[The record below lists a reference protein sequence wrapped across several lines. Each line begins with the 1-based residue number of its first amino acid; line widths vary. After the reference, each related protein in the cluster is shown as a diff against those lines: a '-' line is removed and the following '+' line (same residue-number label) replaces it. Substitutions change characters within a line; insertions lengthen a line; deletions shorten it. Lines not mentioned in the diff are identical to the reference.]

1 MPHKKLKLTES
12 FIKNYE
18 KKNALPAKGRV
29 EIGDTNMPG
38 LSLRITAT
46 GNKSF
51 AIRRQVDGKRQQKV
65 LGQWPVMTLE
75 EARLEAKKVLFDVDS
90 GTDLNEAEQAQVNG
104 EITLG
109 RALDD
114 YLNHRH
120 KSPKPLKPKTET
132 QYRDLLRLYSSDFV
146 KRSLLN
152 ISEQDVA
159 DRHQQITEGK
169 ILGQRK
175 SSPAQADLWARVLR
189 AVINFAIREYRGLSG
204 EQLFQGITGSLSH
217 NRQWNHVPR
226 KQSHIRKSQLAQ
238 VLDGFDSYR
247 ASRSDYPMGIVC
259 IDALEFAIFT
269 GLRRGEIM
277 GLSWNRVNLSA
288 GYFWIDK
295 TKNGS
300 PLELPI
306 TDTVKQ
312 ILTRRHK
319 AKVGDY
325 VFSPKDVIIDD
336 PRKAMRSITKAIGL
350 SFGFHDCRRT
360 FASNAEASGIGSY
373 TIKRLLNHKTNR
385 DDVPA
390 GYVVQSAD
398 ELIIPAAKVEREV
411 LESAGRIE
419 SSSNMDNKLMN
430 LLGSLSDDEKR
441 QMMFELLSSNK
452 VAKTG

>member
-1 MPHKKLKLTES
+1 MPNKQLKLSET
-12 FIKNYE
+12 FIKNFE
-18 KKNALPAKGRV
+18 KKNELPSKGRI
-29 EIGDTNMPG
+29 ELADSNMPG

-51 AIRRQVDGKRQQKV
+51 AIRRQVEGKRQQKV
-65 LGQWPVMTLE
+65 LGQWPVMSLE
-75 EARLEAKKVLFDVDS
+75 EARLEAKKVLYDVDS
-90 GTDLNEAEQAQVNG
+90 GTDLNEAVQVRENE

-109 RALDD
+109 QALED
-114 YLNHRH
+114 YLTHRQ

-132 QYRDLLRLYSSDFV
+132 QYRDLLRLYSSDFK
-146 KRSLLN
+146 KRSLRN
-152 ISEQDVA
+152 INEQDVA

-175 SSPAQADLWARVLR
+175 PSPAQADLWARVLR
-189 AVINFAIREYRGLSG
+189 AVINFAIREYRGVNG
-204 EQLFQGITGSLSH
+204 EQLFQGITGGLNH

-238 VLDGFDSYR
+238 VLDGFDTYR
-247 ASRSDYPMGIVC
+247 SENSDYPMGVVC

-269 GLRRGEIM
+269 GLRKGEIL
-277 GLSWNRVNLSA
+277 GLTWDRVDLTA

-306 TDTVKQ
+306 TETVKQ

-325 VFSPKDVIIDD
+325 VFSPKDVVIDD

-350 SFGFHDCRRT
+350 PFGFHDCRRT

-385 DDVPA
+385 DDVTA

-398 ELIIPAAKVEREV
+398 ELIVPAAKVEREI

-419 SSSNMDNKLMN
+419 STTTMDKQLMSMMS
-430 LLGSLSDDEKR
+430 GMSDDEKR
-441 QMMFELLSSNK
+441 KLMFELLNSNNF
-452 VAKTG
+452 AKAN